1 MQVIQRTNKLNHKKH
16 SFFASG
22 IFLHLLAI
30 ALRLPNS
37 NGEQETQR
45 AISGRVLPAA
55 IVGLV
60 TVPAVMLSS
69 TVPVSAA
76 SSTLNLDLASD
87 TISVDIGAANA
98 NGTFKKSAN
107 NTISVTTDHYTGYTL
122 SIKSTDTSASTT
134 SPALKNGSD
143 TMPSITSSLT
153 EEQFSSISA
162 TNYNNKY
169 GYLPSRICTNTN
181 GCTSNTSFLPAPTL
195 TGDILDQTSTA
206 NPSTANTYTM
216 AIGARIDQTIP
227 FGSYTNTFE
236 VLLVANAIPYTIV
249 YNDGVVSDMPVDV
262 DTTSMTSS
270 VTISSNTPVRDG
282 YTFGGWCTVQV
293 ADNESCTGT
302 TYAAGSTYTLDQTGT
317 NNLQL
322 FAMWSGG
329 AKDYCAGSTYPCM
342 QNMPVPTCTTT
353 ATNVIDRRDGNVYKI
368 QRLKDGKCWML
379 DNLRLDPTQVDLA
392 TLQGNTNA
400 SDQTLDY
407 FLNGGGT
414 TSDKYPTAPLNSE
427 AWTSEAQNY
436 YSIPM
441 TVSAYKD
448 TVASVK
454 YGSGSGKIGVYYNY
468 CAASAGSYCYG
479 DGTSAGTSVGDAGE
493 DICPAGWRMPTGGAN
508 TVATNGKGEY
518 QALATAITGS
528 GEDWIPGTNFQ
539 NVLSTPLSGLFFN
552 GTVYEQGSIGI
563 FWSSSPHDVGQ
574 MWRLLVISS
583 YSGPQDYYERW
594 SGQSVRCLL
603 Q

>member
-1 MQVIQRTNKLNHKKH
+1 MQVIQRTNKLNHEKH

-22 IFLHLLAI
+22 LFLHLLAI

-45 AISGRVLPAA
+45 TISGVSLRSRHPSMLAFLPFAVLSF
-55 IVGLV
+55 GLFG
-60 TVPAVMLSS
+60 S
-69 TVPVSAA
+69 VPVSAA

-195 TGDILDQTSTA
+195 TGDILDQTSVA

-227 FGSYTNTFE
+227 FGSYSNTFE

-322 FAMWSGG
+322 FAMWSGSG
-329 AKDYCAGSTYPCM
+329 GGTFIM
-342 QNMPVPTCTTT
+342 QNWSACDEMEVDDIITL
-353 ATNVIDRRDGNVYKI
+353 VDSRDNERYRIGK
-368 QRLKDGKCWML
+368 LADEKCWML
-379 DNLRLDPTQVDLA
+379 DNLRLDLA
-392 TLQGNTNA
+392 NVSLTKLQGNTNA
-400 SDQTLDY
+400 SEQTLDY
-407 FLNGGGT
+407 LINGGGT
-414 TSDKYPTAPLNSE
+414 ASDQYAMSGIENLTLGNS
-427 AWTSEAQNY
+427 
-436 YSIPM
+436 YSNPRIN
-441 TVSAYKD
+441 
-448 TVASVK
+448 ASYVNVK
-454 YGSGSGKIGVYYNY
+454 YSPVGAGSGKTGVYYNY

-479 DGTSAGTSVGDAGE
+479 NGTSAGTSSGDTTE
-493 DICPAGWRMPTGGAN
+493 DICPSGWRMPTASGDSG
-508 TVATNGKGEY
+508 GEY
-518 QALATAITGS
+518 NSLYIAYSSNAANFRTALS
-528 GEDWIPGTNFQ
+528 F
-539 NVLSTPLSGLFFN
+539 PLSGFFYN
-552 GTVYEQGSIGI
+552 GSTGYQNNNGF
-563 FWSSSPHDVGQ
+563 FWSSSRYSNER
-574 MWRLLVISS
+574 MYLLNGNSS
-583 YSGPQDYYERW
+583 GVEPRNYFDRYNGY
-594 SGQSVRCLL
+594 SVRCLL

>member
-1 MQVIQRTNKLNHKKH
+1 MQVIQRANKLNHKKR
-16 SFFASG
+16 SFFASS
-22 IFLHLLAI
+22 FFFRLLAI

-45 AISGRVLPAA
+45 TGRVLPAA

-60 TVPAVMLSS
+60 AVPAVMLSS
-69 TVPVSAA
+69 TAPVSAA
-76 SSTLNLDLASD
+76 ESKLDLTMSSD
-87 TISVDIGAANA
+87 IISVDIGSANA

-122 SIKSTDTSASTT
+122 SIKSIDTSASTT

-169 GYLPSRICTNTN
+169 GYLPSKICTTANE
-181 GCTSNTSFLPAPTL
+181 CTSNTSFLPAPTL
-195 TGDILDQTSTA
+195 TGDILDKTSSA
-206 NPSTANTYTM
+206 NPTANTYTM

-227 FGSYTNTFE
+227 FGSYSNTFE

-282 YTFGGWCTVQV
+282 YTFNDWCTVQV

-322 FAMWSGG
+322 FAMWSGSG
-329 AKDYCAGSTYPCM
+329 GGGYGEDHCTGSYPCM
-342 QNMPVPTCTTT
+342 QNMPVSTCTTT
-353 ATNVIDRRDGNVYKI
+353 ATEVQDRRDGNVYKI
-368 QRLKDGKCWML
+368 QRLADGKCWML

-400 SDQTLDY
+400 SNQTLDY
-407 FLNGGGT
+407 FKSDEGGRSAGNNYATAGIGNLTEGNSYSVPRINAKYKETVHSDSSLNYGNG
-414 TSDKYPTAPLNSE
+414 SHKY
-427 AWTSEAQNY
+427 
-436 YSIPM
+436 
-441 TVSAYKD
+441 
-448 TVASVK
+448 
-454 YGSGSGKIGVYYNY
+454 GVYYNF
-468 CAASAGSYCYG
+468 CAATAGSYCYG
-479 DGTSAGTSVGDAGE
+479 NGTSAGTSVGDAGE
-493 DICPAGWRMPTGGAN
+493 DICPAGWRMPTGGAI
-508 TVATNGKGEY
+508 TVTTDGKGEY
-518 QALATAITGS
+518 QALYAAYSSNATGFRNA
-528 GEDWIPGTNFQ
+528 
-539 NVLSTPLSGLFFN
+539 LSTPLSGRFYN
-552 GTVYEQGSIGI
+552 GSAADQGSFGF
-563 FWSSSPHDVGQ
+563 FWSSTRRGDGPMYYLRVD
-574 MWRLLVISS
+574 SS
-583 YSGPQDYYERW
+583 VVTPQIYSARYAGF
-594 SGQSVRCLL
+594 SVRCLL

>member
-1 MQVIQRTNKLNHKKH
+1 MIGMVSVRHTRQEKILTLIFGAVACGVMQWCTAGMVN
-16 SFFASG
+16 
-22 IFLHLLAI
+22 
-30 ALRLPNS
+30 
-37 NGEQETQR
+37 
-45 AISGRVLPAA
+45 
-55 IVGLV
+55 
-60 TVPAVMLSS
+60 
-69 TVPVSAA
+69 AA
-76 SSTLNLDLASD
+76 SSTLSLDLASD

-134 SPALKNGSD
+134 SPSLKNGSD

-195 TGDILDQTSTA
+195 TGDILDKTSSA
-206 NPSTANTYTM
+206 NPTANTYTM

-227 FGSYTNTFE
+227 FGSYSNTFE
-236 VLLVANAIPYTIV
+236 VLLVANAIPYTII

-282 YTFGGWCTVQV
+282 YTFNGWCTVQV

-302 TYAAGSTYTLDQTGT
+302 IYAAGSTYTLDQTGT

-322 FAMWSGG
+322 FAMWSGSG
-329 AKDYCAGSTYPCM
+329 GGGGYGEDHCTGSYPCM
-342 QNMPVPTCTTT
+342 QNMPVTTCTTT
-353 ATNVIDRRDGNVYKI
+353 ATEVQDRRDGNVYKI
-368 QRLKDGKCWML
+368 QRLADGKCWML
-379 DNLRLDPTQVDLA
+379 DNLRLDLVATDQA

-400 SDQTLDY
+400 SSQTLDY
-407 FLNGGGT
+407 LKNEGGRSAGNNYAT
-414 TSDKYPTAPLNSE
+414 AGVSYWTSSYSYSAPLIAIKDASDTE
-427 AWTSEAQNY
+427 GTGWK
-436 YSIPM
+436 P
-441 TVSAYKD
+441 D

-454 YGSGSGKIGVYYNY
+454 YGDGSGKIGVYYNY

-479 DGTSAGTSVGDAGE
+479 NGTSASTSVGDAGE
-493 DICPAGWRMPTGGAN
+493 DICPAGWRMPIGGAD
-508 TVATNGKGEY
+508 TVTTDGKGEY
-518 QALATAITGS
+518 QALYTAYS
-528 GEDWIPGTNFQ
+528 SNATNFRSA
-539 NVLSTPLSGLFFN
+539 LSTPLSGGFSN
-552 GTVYEQGSIGI
+552 GSAYDQGSYGY
-563 FWSSSPHDVGQ
+563 FWSSTRYDDNSMYDLFVD
-574 MWRLLVISS
+574 SS
-583 YSGPQDYYERW
+583 FVLPQSDDYRVSG
-594 SGQSVRCLL
+594 SSVRCLL
-603 Q
+603 R